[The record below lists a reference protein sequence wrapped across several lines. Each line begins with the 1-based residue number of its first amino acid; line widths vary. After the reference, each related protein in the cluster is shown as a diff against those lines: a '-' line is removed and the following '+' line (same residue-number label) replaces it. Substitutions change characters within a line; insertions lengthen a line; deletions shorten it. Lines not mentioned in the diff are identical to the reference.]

1 MFLFL
6 KPESYQV
13 RTTEVESCRV
23 TEGEIKNP
31 GVVRRALY
39 YRPLHVPVGGLQN
52 YAAFAS
58 TATDKTR
65 VSVDTFSRVRLLT
78 SAGRTQGQ

>member
-23 TEGEIKNP
+23 TEGEINP
-31 GVVRRALY
+31 GVVRGALY

-65 VSVDTFSRVRLLT
+65 VSVDTSSRVRLLT
-78 SAGRTQGQ
+78 LAGRTQGQ